1 MYNDKIR
8 NTAINDLKSKV
19 IDIANISI
27 ALTSKGYFVNKSKYI
42 KLDWSS
48 VLIHAFEN
56 IDILNKEQQHN
67 VELLYNKLS
76 TI

>member
-19 IDIANISI
+19 IDMANISI
-27 ALTSKGYFVNKSKYI
+27 ALTSQGYFVNKSKYI

>member
-1 MYNDKIR
+1 MYDEKIR
-8 NTAINDLKSKV
+8 ENIINDLETKTTVVTNTAIVLASQ
-19 IDIANISI
+19 
-27 ALTSKGYFVNKSKYI
+27 GYLINKRKYL

-56 IDILNKEQQHN
+56 IDIFSDEQKHN
-67 VELLYNKLS
+67 IELLYNKIS